1 MKGSSDLT
9 YLVAMAWGD
18 GKMQIENRQALRDS
32 LSALAA
38 SYAQAVTQIE
48 LTILLLNEEIEASNL
63 TPVGIMDRT
72 SRNRGHP
79 RIDYHTLCV
88 HWQGKTCFLGN
99 TLLLRF
105 FDRLCRSPNRYVSYR
120 DLLNDVWRGQRDD
133 STIRGVAKRLR
144 DRLSAHGMSELA
156 AAIDGCNPGFYGLI
170 LV

>member
-1 MKGSSDLT
+1 MSYRKGL
-9 YLVAMAWGD
+9 GD
-18 GKMQIENRQALRDS
+18 ERMHVENREALRDS

-38 SYAQAVTQIE
+38 SYAHAVAQIE
-48 LTILLLNEEIEASNL
+48 LAILLLNEEIEPKAL
-63 TPVGIMDRT
+63 QAIGITDCTDRKHG
-72 SRNRGHP
+72 RP
-79 RIDYHTLCV
+79 RIDHQTLCV
-88 HWQGKTCFLGN
+88 HWQDRTCFLGN

-105 FDRLCRSPNRYVSYR
+105 FDRLCRSPNRYVAYR

-144 DRLSAHGMSELA
+144 DRLSAHGMAELA